1 MSLVIQDG
9 LVIQQVNQLNNIE
22 EESKKMSLDMDD

>member
-9 LVIQQVNQLNNIE
+9 LVIQQANQLNNIE